1 MKMANS
7 CQVALSDFLGEQD
20 PLPPEDRPLPR
31 KRISLDALYRDHA
44 PRLLLFFIRRAGR
57 DDATDLVQETFAR
70 LVGIGEHGRD
80 EIDRP
85 EAYLGTVATNLL
97 RDRARLAARR
107 ALERHDPLDESLVSS
122 PDPHQLL
129 EARDTLARLE
139 QAVGKLSLRDRKIF
153 LLHRLEHL
161 NYAEIAE
168 EVGMSVKGVKK
179 QMAKALSDRKS
190 TRLNSSH

>member
-44 PRLLLFFIRRAGR
+44 PRLLRFFIRRAGR

-70 LVGIGEHGRD
+70 FAGIGEHGRN

-85 EAYLGTVATNLL
+85 EAYLEIG
-97 RDRARLAARR
+97 RASCR
-107 ALERHDPLDESLVSS
+107 ERVC
-122 PDPHQLL
+122 QY
-129 EARDTLARLE
+129 
-139 QAVGKLSLRDRKIF
+139 V
-153 LLHRLEHL
+153 
-161 NYAEIAE
+161 
-168 EVGMSVKGVKK
+168 
-179 QMAKALSDRKS
+179 
-190 TRLNSSH
+190 